1 MNISLCIYTNCTFY
15 NSSEIT
21 LIKTSFNSFNK
32 VFDINN
38 FKERI
43 IFLDKNPNI
52 KNYNLYYNLLKEFFS
67 QYNFQIIT
75 TNCLAEGFLYSIKNL

>member
-1 MNISLCIYTNCTFY
+1 MIIIVLYKQFYYINNKMNISLYIYTNCSFH
-15 NSSEIT
+15 NSLGIN

-43 IFLDKNPNI
+43 FFLDKNPNI
-52 KNYNLYYNLLKEFFS
+52 
-67 QYNFQIIT
+67 
-75 TNCLAEGFLYSIKNL
+75 

>member
-1 MNISLCIYTNCTFY
+1 MNISLYIYTNCSFH
-15 NSSEIT
+15 NSLGIN

-43 IFLDKNPNI
+43 FFLDKNPNI
-52 KNYNLYYNLLKEFFS
+52 
-67 QYNFQIIT
+67 
-75 TNCLAEGFLYSIKNL
+75 